1 MENKYMFYLKRE
13 KERMLLGVVLEINKY
28 ILNVNNLNYLYLW
41 R

>member
-13 KERMLLGVVLEINKY
+13 KERMLLGAALEINKY
-28 ILNVNNLNYLYLW
+28 ILNVNNSNYLHLW